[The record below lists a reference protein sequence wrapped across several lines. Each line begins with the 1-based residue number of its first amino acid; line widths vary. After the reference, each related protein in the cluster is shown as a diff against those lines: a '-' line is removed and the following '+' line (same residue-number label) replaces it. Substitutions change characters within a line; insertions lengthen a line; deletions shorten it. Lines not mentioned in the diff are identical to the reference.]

1 MITTA
6 IQGTGRV
13 NGGDTDVVPWFPL
26 QGDQNWTPGIF
37 QIADMV
43 SKDHFYLVCTV
54 CSHIYSTGFSDISLD
69 LGPLRAEKG
78 Q

>member
-26 QGDQNWTPGIF
+26 QGGQNWTPGIF

-43 SKDHFYLVCTV
+43 SKDQLLPNVHCLL
-54 CSHIYSTGFSDISLD
+54 HIYSMGSAGVSAILVWIWD
-69 LGPLRAEKG
+69 P
-78 Q
+78 

>member
-43 SKDHFYLVCTV
+43 SKDHFYLMCTV
-54 CSHIYSTGFSDISLD
+54 CCISIVWVSAILVWIWD
-69 LGPLRAEKG
+69 P
-78 Q
+78 